1 MNTAPPRWRHSSGAG
16 VSTSSK
22 QDDSIGTAPEGPV
35 LAHRA
40 GAVDGSESPLADD
53 STATVPRE
61 AGAPEVSSAHFEQ
74 SGGGGQ
80 FDHFSELNSETPNFV
95 APIVQTVR
103 EWGAPESHGGIR
115 CVPWCTDGKGHPN
128 SVMRSDQACWS
139 ASNAVVLGLADGAPA
154 LPVDLESWAQLDPPH
169 IAVAAHRAWHGLP
182 VVDVHLYHPHENPNV
197 SVDFNVKL
205 TAAEAVQLA
214 RFLLD
219 AAALAGA
226 GVAVDGR

>member
-1 MNTAPPRWRHSSGAG
+1 MLT
-16 VSTSSK
+16 
-22 QDDSIGTAPEGPV
+22 
-35 LAHRA
+35 HRA
-40 GAVDGSESPLADD
+40 GAVDGSESQLADD

-61 AGAPEVSSAHFEQ
+61 SGSPEVGNEEFPHSA
-74 SGGGGQ
+74 
-80 FDHFSELNSETPNFV
+80 
-95 APIVQTVR
+95 VQTVL
-103 EWGAPESHGGIR
+103 EWGAPESHGSIR
-115 CVPWCTDGKGHPN
+115 CAPWCTDGAGHAD

-139 ASNAVVLGLADGAPA
+139 PSNAVVLGLADGAPA

-205 TAAEAVQLA
+205 TAAESVQLA

>member
-1 MNTAPPRWRHSSGAG
+1 MSTAPPTWRRSSGAD

-22 QDDSIGTAPEGPV
+22 QGQSIETAPEGPV
-35 LAHRA
+35 LTHRA
-40 GAVDGSESPLADD
+40 GAVDGSESQVADD
-53 STATVPRE
+53 SVSTVPRE
-61 AGAPEVSSAHFEQ
+61 GGSPEVSRAHFEQ
-74 SGGGGQ
+74 SGGSGQ
-80 FDHFSELNSETPNFV
+80 FDHFSESGEFPHS
-95 APIVQTVR
+95 AVQTVYDS
-103 EWGAPESHGGIR
+103 GAPESHGALR
-115 CVPWCTDGKGHPN
+115 CVQWCTDGAGHRDAI
-128 SVMRSDQACWS
+128 MRSDQACWS
-139 ASNAVVLGLADGAPA
+139 PSSAVVLGLAEGAPA
-154 LPVDLESWAQLDPPH
+154 LPIALEDWAQLDPPH
-169 IAVAAHRAWHGLP
+169 VAVAAYRAWHGLP

>member
-1 MNTAPPRWRHSSGAG
+1 MTMQI
-16 VSTSSK
+16 TE
-22 QDDSIGTAPEGPV
+22 TAPESPM
-35 LAHRA
+35 LTHRS
-40 GAVDGSESPLADD
+40 GAVDGSESLVANGSD
-53 STATVPRE
+53 STVPRE
-61 AGAPEVSSAHFEQ
+61 TALLEASSA
-74 SGGGGQ
+74 
-80 FDHFSELNSETPNFV
+80 
-95 APIVQTVR
+95 VQTVY
-103 EWGAPESHGGIR
+103 EFGAPQSHGAIR
-115 CVPWCTDGKGHPN
+115 CAPWCTDGKGHPN

-169 IAVAAHRAWHGLP
+169 VAVAAYRAWHGLP
-182 VVDVHLYHPHENPNV
+182 VVDVHLYHPHANPNV

>member
-1 MNTAPPRWRHSSGAG
+1 MSTAPPTRLHPQGHWCNHFTGN
-16 VSTSSK
+16 
-22 QDDSIGTAPEGPV
+22 DSIETAPEGPM
-35 LAHRA
+35 LTHRA
-40 GAVDGSESPLADD
+40 GAVSGSESVETAD

-61 AGAPEVSSAHFEQ
+61 GGWPEVEGGEFLHLFE
-74 SGGGGQ
+74 SG
-80 FDHFSELNSETPNFV
+80 
-95 APIVQTVR
+95 VQTVH
-103 EWGAPESHGGIR
+103 EFGAPESHGAIR
-115 CVPWCTDGKGHPN
+115 CAPWCTDGKGHPN

-169 IAVAAHRAWHGLP
+169 VAVAAHRAWHGLP
-182 VVDVHLYHPHENPNV
+182 VVDVHLHHPHENPHV

-205 TAAEAVQLA
+205 TPSEAVQLA

-226 GVAVDGR
+226 GVQR

>member
-35 LAHRA
+35 LAHQA
-40 GAVDGSESPLADD
+40 GAVDGSESHLADD

-61 AGAPEVSSAHFEQ
+61 GGWPEVGNGEFPHYRATEEFPQSA
-74 SGGGGQ
+74 
-80 FDHFSELNSETPNFV
+80 
-95 APIVQTVR
+95 VQTVH
-103 EWGAPESHGGIR
+103 EWGAPESHGSIR
-115 CVPWCTDGKGHPN
+115 CMPWCTDGAGHAD

-139 ASNAVVLGLADGAPA
+139 PSNAVVLGLAEGAPA

-169 IAVAAHRAWHGLP
+169 VAVAAHRAWHGLP

>member
-1 MNTAPPRWRHSSGAG
+1 M
-16 VSTSSK
+16 
-22 QDDSIGTAPEGPV
+22 

-40 GAVDGSESPLADD
+40 GAVDGSESQVADD

-61 AGAPEVSSAHFEQ
+61 GGWPEVERGEFRHV
-74 SGGGGQ
+74 
-80 FDHFSELNSETPNFV
+80 SEPV
-95 APIVQTVR
+95 VQTVR
-103 EWGAPESHGGIR
+103 EWGAPESHGAIR
-115 CVPWCTDGKGHPN
+115 CAQWCTDGAGHLD
-128 SVMRSDQACWS
+128 SVMRSDQSCWS

-154 LPVDLESWAQLDPPH
+154 LPIDSESWAQLDPPH
-169 IAVAAHRAWHGLP
+169 IAVAAYRAWHGLP
-182 VVDVHLYHPHENPNV
+182 VVDLHLYHPSSNRNV
-197 SVDFNVKL
+197 HIDFNTKL

>member
-1 MNTAPPRWRHSSGAG
+1 MTTKTLETAP
-16 VSTSSK
+16 
-22 QDDSIGTAPEGPV
+22 DGPV
-35 LAHRA
+35 LEHRA
-40 GAVDGSESPLADD
+40 GAVVGSESHVTTD

-61 AGAPEVSSAHFEQ
+61 GTSPKVESAQLEQLYGHSESPNVSGQPCSSNEFPHSSESA
-74 SGGGGQ
+74 
-80 FDHFSELNSETPNFV
+80 
-95 APIVQTVR
+95 VQTVH
-103 EWGAPESHGGIR
+103 EWGAPESHGAIR
-115 CVPWCTDGKGHPN
+115 CASWCTDGKGHAD

-139 ASNAVVLGLADGAPA
+139 PSNAVVLGLAEGAPA

-169 IAVAAHRAWHGLP
+169 IAVAAYRAWHGLP

>member
-1 MNTAPPRWRHSSGAG
+1 M
-16 VSTSSK
+16 
-22 QDDSIGTAPEGPV
+22 
-35 LAHRA
+35 
-40 GAVDGSESPLADD
+40 
-53 STATVPRE
+53 
-61 AGAPEVSSAHFEQ
+61 
-74 SGGGGQ
+74 
-80 FDHFSELNSETPNFV
+80 
-95 APIVQTVR
+95 
-103 EWGAPESHGGIR
+103 
-115 CVPWCTDGKGHPN
+115 
-128 SVMRSDQACWS
+128 MRSDQACWS

-154 LPVDLESWAQLDPPH
+154 LPVDVESWAQLDPPH

-182 VVDVHLYHPHENPNV
+182 VVDVHLYRPHENPNV

>member
-1 MNTAPPRWRHSSGAG
+1 MLT
-16 VSTSSK
+16 
-22 QDDSIGTAPEGPV
+22 
-35 LAHRA
+35 HRA
-40 GAVDGSESPLADD
+40 GAVSGSESVETAD

-61 AGAPEVSSAHFEQ
+61 GVSPEVGSAEFP
-74 SGGGGQ
+74 
-80 FDHFSELNSETPNFV
+80 HFSA
-95 APIVQTVR
+95 APAVQTVH
-103 EWGAPESHGGIR
+103 EWGAPESHGSIR
-115 CVPWCTDGKGHPN
+115 CAPWCTDGAGHAD

-139 ASNAVVLGLADGAPA
+139 PSNAVVLGLAEGAPA

-169 IAVAAHRAWHGLP
+169 VAVAAYRAWHGLP
-182 VVDVHLYHPHENPNV
+182 VVDVHLYHPHENPNA

-226 GVAVDGR
+226 GVAVEGR

>member
-1 MNTAPPRWRHSSGAG
+1 MSTAPPIRRHFSGTG
-16 VSTSSK
+16 VSTSSR
-22 QDDSIGTAPEGPV
+22 QGESIETAPEGPV

-40 GAVDGSESPLADD
+40 GAVDGSESLVTAV

-61 AGAPEVSSAHFEQ
+61 AGTSEASS
-74 SGGGGQ
+74 
-80 FDHFSELNSETPNFV
+80 V
-95 APIVQTVR
+95 VQTVL
-103 EWGAPESHGGIR
+103 EWGAPESHGSIR
-115 CVPWCTDGKGHPN
+115 CAPWCTDGAGHAD
-128 SVMRSDQACWS
+128 SVMRSDQSCWS

-154 LPVDLESWAQLDPPH
+154 LPVDVESWAQLDPPH
-169 IAVAAHRAWHGLP
+169 VAVAAHRAWHGLP